1 MLDLWVASSSCFVPR
16 PGNPNL
22 VRDALLT
29 VSDLLIPNS
38 RLWNESLIQQLFL
51 PEDVDSSLNLHLPSS
66 SRNDMLRWVA
76 DPRSHFSLKSAYGL
90 SSPLLT
96 LFLLLFGRFSTRSL
110 CKIVCSC
117 YYGKLLGM
125 LCLAE

>member
-1 MLDLWVASSSCFVPR
+1 MLDLWVASSSCFVPG
-16 PGNPNL
+16 PGDPNL

-66 SRNDMLRWVA
+66 SRNDMLRWVV
-76 DPRSHFSLKSAYGL
+76 DPRSHFSLKSA
-90 SSPLLT
+90 
-96 LFLLLFGRFSTRSL
+96 
-110 CKIVCSC
+110 
-117 YYGKLLGM
+117 
-125 LCLAE
+125 